1 VEDPNVLV
9 GANTVDDCA
18 VYRINDRQAIVESLD
33 FFTPIVDDPYDF
45 GQIVAANALSDI
57 YAMGCLPLFAL
68 NIIGFP
74 RDKLPLSVL
83 EEMIRGG
90 ISKCTEAG
98 VPILGGHTIEDPEL
112 KYGLAVTAVEDIER
126 IITNAGAR
134 PGDLL
139 VLTKP
144 LGTGI
149 IASGIKRGEVAPEV
163 CRRVTELMAT
173 LNDAAC
179 RAVREVGAHALTDVT
194 GFGLLGHLSEMANAS
209 GVSAEVRVAGVPF
222 IPEAVER
229 ARTRKVPGGTKRNL
243 DFVRPRLSVGEGVD
257 EPSLLLLADAQTSG
271 GLLAA
276 VSEEKAERLI
286 QRLKELG
293 TPAAALVGRIVE
305 PQAWRISVVTE

>member
-1 VEDPNVLV
+1 MVDPNVLV

-18 VYRINDRQAIVESLD
+18 VYRINERQAIVESLD
-33 FFTPIVDDPYDF
+33 FFTPIVDDPYQF

-90 ISKCTEAG
+90 LAKCTEAG

-134 PGDLL
+134 PGDVL

-149 IASGIKRGEVAPEV
+149 IASGLKRGEVAAEV
-163 CRRVTELMAT
+163 CERVARLMAT

-179 RAVREVGAHALTDVT
+179 RAVREVGVDALTDVT
-194 GFGLLGHLSEMANAS
+194 GFGLLGHLSEMATAS
-209 GVSAEVRVAGVPF
+209 GVSAEIAAASVPF
-222 IPEAVER
+222 IPEAAER
-229 ARTRKVPGGTKRNL
+229 ARTRKTPGGTRRNL
-243 DFVRPRLSVGEGVD
+243 DFVRPHLRVGPGVD
-257 EPSLLLLADAQTSG
+257 EPTLLLLADAQTSG

-276 VSEEKAERLI
+276 VPEEKAARLI
-286 QRLKELG
+286 ARLRELE
-293 TPAAALVGRIVE
+293 TPAAALIGRIVE
-305 PQAWRISVVTE
+305 PQSWRIAVNAT